1 MLRIG
6 LYACQEKWHKLKAKL
21 YKRQAES
28 LIREAEKHMDNATHL
43 ALGGLEKL
51 VQNLD
56 TNFSLD
62 EIDRIDC
69 TNKSISENIFE
80 TLCARHYGPAYTKD
94 PVTIASAINSNDYD
108 DSLVHHVWDNLDS
121 FIRTVCEYDH
131 AYLFKDPEILE
142 NVYLFID
149 NDYLDDILLAPKPA
163 PIEIEKD
170 AWHGMTMELIDRIDE
185 IGDQFDDEHGHSI
198 VFSRAIF
205 QALSYSIHDTEGFVF
220 FETVSDLIE
229 TFNSDTMATTYH
241 SGMLEPA
248 PFDLLREY
256 GPAFVKPL
264 LERQLDNSNRIE

>member
-28 LIREAEKHMDNATHL
+28 LIREAEKHMDNAAHL

-56 TNFSLD
+56 TNFSSD

-80 TLCARHYGPAYTKD
+80 TLCARHYGPTYTKD
-94 PVTIASAINSNDYD
+94 PVTIANVINSNDYD
-108 DSLVHHVWDNLDS
+108 DSLVHYVWNDLDS

-131 AYLFKDPEILE
+131 AYLFKNPEILE

-149 NDYLDDILLAPKPA
+149 NDYLDGVLLAQRPLSS
-163 PIEIEKD
+163 EIGKD
-170 AWHGMTMELIDRIDE
+170 AWHGMTMRLIDRIDE
-185 IGDQFDDEHGHSI
+185 IGDQFDEQGHSI

-205 QALSYSIHDTEGFVF
+205 QALSYSLHDTDGCVF

-229 TFNSDTMATTYH
+229 TFDSDTMATAYH
-241 SGMLEPA
+241 SGMLEPK

-256 GPAFVKPL
+256 GTSFVKPL
-264 LERQLDNSNRIE
+264 IERQLDSPNRIE